1 MKHFS
6 IFLTLFFVHS
16 VYAVDLYKQF
26 DENFPLINDERE
38 VYLGDQM
45 LFQRH
50 GQYKD
55 CITPKFDDG
64 VRLLGTD
71 FNVVANKPACK
82 EKQDSK
88 DYMPTYTNSIQ
99 SGSPYRYGLR
109 LKNKRNKLTLCFVNV
124 GKCLKRDLTED
135 DFDFSSAFIP
145 TSGSLNRKI
154 EYAGKKGKL
163 LTFAYIESKDE
174 LREGVERGSN
184 IVKEFEV
191 DLNEGNIGA
200 YKGALFE
207 ILDATN
213 ASIKYKVIRHFP
225 VN

>member
-1 MKHFS
+1 VKYLT
-6 IFLTLFFVHS
+6 IFLTLFCVHS
-16 VYAVDLYKQF
+16 VCAVDLYKQF
-26 DENFPLINDERE
+26 NETFPLIDDERE
-38 VYLGDQM
+38 VYLGDQI
-45 LFQRH
+45 LFQRY

-64 VRLLGTD
+64 VRLLGSD

-88 DYMPTYTNSIQ
+88 VYMPTYTNSIQ
-99 SGSPYRYGLR
+99 KGSPYRYGLR
-109 LKNKRNKLTLCFVNV
+109 LKNKRNKLTLCVVNV
-124 GKCLKRDLTED
+124 KCLKRDVTED

-154 EYAGKKGKL
+154 EYSGKKGKL

-174 LREGVERGSN
+174 LREGPERGSN
-184 IVKEFEV
+184 IIKEFEV

-225 VN
+225 AN